1 MRTGPTGAGKE
12 AMNKRKILG
21 CAALAAAL
29 LIGMTSTALAAEKT
43 DRPLLVN
50 GQNPVPEG
58 YRVELVTLENGM
70 QAAKCLQED
79 LKAMLADCRA
89 AGLDPMI
96 CSAYRTQAT
105 QTRLH
110 NNKIARL
117 RAAGYSLAAAKQ
129 EAARWVAAPGT
140 SEHQTGL
147 ALDLVS
153 RNYQVL
159 DGKQAQTP
167 EQQWLMEHCWEN
179 GFILR
184 YPVDKGEITGIG
196 YEPWHYRYVGRDYAA
211 IHESGLCLEE
221 YLARLDQ
228 LPAEGTC
235 SRLAWEAAM
244 GKNCDFHGAA
254 KDGTWI

>member
-1 MRTGPTGAGKE
+1 
-12 AMNKRKILG
+12 MNKRKILG

-129 EAARWVAAPGT
+129 EAARWVAVPGT

-153 RNYQVL
+153 ARYTNL
-159 DGKQAQTP
+159 DQKQAETA
-167 EQQWLMEHCWEN
+167 EQKWLMEHC
-179 GFILR
+179 
-184 YPVDKGEITGIG
+184 
-196 YEPWHYRYVGRDYAA
+196 
-211 IHESGLCLEE
+211 
-221 YLARLDQ
+221 
-228 LPAEGTC
+228 
-235 SRLAWEAAM
+235 
-244 GKNCDFHGAA
+244 
-254 KDGTWI
+254 